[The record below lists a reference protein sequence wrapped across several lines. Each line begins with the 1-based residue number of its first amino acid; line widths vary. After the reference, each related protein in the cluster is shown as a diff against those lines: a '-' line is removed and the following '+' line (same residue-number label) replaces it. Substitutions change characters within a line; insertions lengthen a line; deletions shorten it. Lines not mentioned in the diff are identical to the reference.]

1 VATVRPL
8 QHRRLFTARQVN
20 LLLEALVVAALVTG
34 LASWSVGDR
43 WSGWLTLAHGIAGIS
58 LLLLV
63 PAKLRGSVATGFRR
77 GRATRWVSA
86 GFGVL
91 VLATATL
98 GLAHA
103 TGLWYGVGQWSA
115 LWTHCLLAF
124 VLIPLFVWH
133 LVTRPVRPR
142 VTDLDRRA
150 LLGGG
155 IVLGAAAVV
164 HTAQD
169 GATRV
174 LGLAGGDRRFTG
186 SHEVASYVPA
196 ELPTVIWFNDRRPA
210 RTDAAGWSLVVAG
223 EPLPI
228 DELWERAR
236 PVVATLDCTGG
247 WWSEQAWDA
256 VSLGELLP
264 DPSGRSIRV
273 RSATGY
279 ARWFAHDALDRVH
292 LAVGYGGEPL
302 RAGHGAPVRL
312 VVPGRRGP
320 WWVKWVTS
328 VEPDDRPSWLQAP
341 LPLT

>member
-1 VATVRPL
+1 
-8 QHRRLFTARQVN
+8 
-20 LLLEALVVAALVTG
+20 
-34 LASWSVGDR
+34 
-43 WSGWLTLAHGIAGIS
+43 
-58 LLLLV
+58 
-63 PAKLRGSVATGFRR
+63 
-77 GRATRWVSA
+77 
-86 GFGVL
+86 
-91 VLATATL
+91 
-98 GLAHA
+98 
-103 TGLWYGVGQWSA
+103 
-115 LWTHCLLAF
+115 
-124 VLIPLFVWH
+124 
-133 LVTRPVRPR
+133 VRPR